1 MRKYIRHP
9 SDIPIEVDQ
18 FESKESVVES
28 LVNVSLG
35 GLSFHS
41 KERLAIGELLKIK
54 ISFVE
59 PEFETAAKVVWCEY
73 SENNYEIG
81 VELLDQKDAFRARMV
96 EQVCHIE
103 HYKREVLEVEGRSL
117 SGAEAADEWIQK
129 FGHEFPNIH
138 EVEPVG

>member
-18 FESKESVVES
+18 VETSEHAIES

-41 KERLAIGELLKIK
+41 KERLATGKLLKIK

-59 PEFETAAKVVWCEY
+59 PQFETAAKVVWCEY

-81 VELLDQKDAFRARMV
+81 VELLDQEDAYRTRMV

-103 HYKREVLEVEGRSL
+103 HYKREIEAVEGRKM
-117 SGAEAADEWIQK
+117 SGAEAAAEWIQK
-129 FGHEFPNIH
+129 FGHEFPRIG
-138 EVEPVG
+138 ETEPV